1 MAQEAPKK
9 SQNSSDM
16 LKHASQSTENDNNSN
31 QRTKTTT
38 TLTLSKIPQNTAIED
53 SKENNEKK
61 NDNIESKSNA
71 NKSNENVIEDVLKP
85 TYKEK
90 TSNENEKRTDTL
102 KKISQCTKDKNVVIN
117 DNIDTN
123 NNEKNVNSDQV
134 LNSIIVKHSE
144 FKSKKVIDLNPLLKA
159 LSSSNQAHNVLR
171 TEFRK
176 KHVIYDKQTDSV
188 DFKAK
193 KFTHNYKLKMSLESN
208 NNKQGIKSS

>member
-90 TSNENEKRTDTL
+90 TSNENEKRIDTL
-102 KKISQCTKDKNVVIN
+102 KKISPCTKDKNVVIN